1 MPKQIGNKILI
12 LGGGRWGQIT
22 YNNLFDEAFIEKL
35 QIISKSLKLSK
46 SILKDKNI
54 KIQKKIDYNKI
65 KNYNLISICKNNIS
79 KLRYL
84 KKLYNFKNILVIEKP
99 LIIKKKINRFL
110 LSFSKRKF
118 FLSLPWYFETKIKN
132 NIDKFINKKN
142 ANNIKFIWFDNSKKK
157 YGLVK
162 NFDKKITYTEDIF
175 SHIFSILF
183 NEKLSS
189 AKLKFLTFYINRNIE
204 YLSFNYGKIRIEIEC
219 SNKINKKYRKIIFNR
234 DDNKIGH
241 IKILDKYFYVND
253 AITKINSKFY
263 KNLDTLKLQYKFL
276 LNKKNHKEF
285 KNLSCRQILYQNHL
299 FKLCNKFLT

>member
-132 NIDKFINKKN
+132 NI
-142 ANNIKFIWFDNSKKK
+142 
-157 YGLVK
+157 V
-162 NFDKKITYTEDIF
+162 
-175 SHIFSILF
+175 
-183 NEKLSS
+183 
-189 AKLKFLTFYINRNIE
+189 
-204 YLSFNYGKIRIEIEC
+204 
-219 SNKINKKYRKIIFNR
+219 
-234 DDNKIGH
+234 
-241 IKILDKYFYVND
+241 
-253 AITKINSKFY
+253 
-263 KNLDTLKLQYKFL
+263 
-276 LNKKNHKEF
+276 
-285 KNLSCRQILYQNHL
+285 
-299 FKLCNKFLT
+299 